1 MYTLNNNKTNKH
13 TLQLSGL
20 LLIISITSI
29 FNWSSFHS
37 SILNNTTLLWC
48 LYGITLYLFFKNKN
62 KDYKILPINL
72 FLGCVVIAAIHGIL
86 VSHSY
91 WNYKLLVQNIM
102 TYLLPISVYTF
113 LQPNHT
119 HKVLSLWFKYAV
131 IIFILLTPFM
141 HSDAFAYFVHPFILL
156 ALFFPLLN
164 KKWKYLTIIAFII
177 TIIMGFASRSC
188 MTRFAVAFAIGY
200 LCRFAIFRKY
210 QFKIAFTLWIAP
222 ILFFCLATVGN
233 FNIFKI
239 DEEFQLSE
247 KWGLTTEK
255 TATNDVSLEDTRT
268 GLYEEVLSSAIIKD
282 YWLFGHSL
290 ARGYYSKWFSKQKDG
305 FVKELQNERPGSE
318 SSILNVF
325 TYMGVVGVI
334 LYMAIFVY
342 SSYLGICQSNNI
354 YIPILGVFVAFRWLF
369 GWIED
374 FSTFNFTYITLWIM
388 IAMCFS
394 PYFRGMTNKE
404 FKMFIRTCLK

>member
-29 FNWSSFHS
+29 LNWSSFRF

-48 LYGITLYLFFKNKN
+48 VYAITLYLFFKNKI
-62 KDYKILPINL
+62 KDYNILPINL
-72 FLGCVVIAAIHGIL
+72 FLALVVIASIHGIF
-86 VSHSY
+86 VSRGY
-91 WNYKLLVQNIM
+91 WDYKLLVQNTM
-102 TYLLPISVYTF
+102 TFLLPISVYTF
-113 LQPNHT
+113 AYPHRVHNI
-119 HKVLSLWFKYAV
+119 LSLWFKYAV
-131 IIFILLTPFM
+131 IIFIILTPFM
-141 HSDAFAYFVHPFILL
+141 YSDAFAYFVHPFILP

-164 KKWKYLTIIAFII
+164 KKWKYLTIIALII
-177 TIIMGFASRSC
+177 TFVMGFASRSC
-188 MTRFAVAFAIGY
+188 ITRFAVAFAIGY
-200 LCRFAIFRKY
+200 LCRFAIFRKH

-255 TATNDVSLEDTRT
+255 TATNDVALEDTRT

-290 ARGYYSKWFSKQKDG
+290 ARGYYSKWFSKTKDVP
-305 FVKELQNERPGSE
+305 VKALQSERQGCE
-318 SSILNVF
+318 SSVLNVF

-342 SSYLGICQSNNI
+342 SSYLGICQSNNV

-374 FSTFNFTYITLWIM
+374 LASFNFTYIILWIM
-388 IAMCFS
+388 IAMCIS

-404 FKMFIRTCLK
+404 FRIWFKTLFK